1 MPTLESLGLGSGV
14 LTTELVDKLIKAERQ
29 SVELR
34 LDSRQKVVETKIT
47 AYGEVKSKMAALQAT
62 ALSLS
67 SPTLTGATKVTSS
80 DESILTAEGSTS
92 AVVGSYSIE
101 VLNTAKAHSLASG
114 TYASIDDV
122 VGTGKLV
129 FSFGALSY
137 NGAGDVTG
145 QTLNGSKPS
154 KTITIGNADRSLA
167 GIRDA
172 VNKANIGVTANI
184 VNDGTG
190 YRLQFIS
197 SETGVENAMRIEAQ
211 DSSGAPLV
219 GGLGDLSYNET
230 HHSMLQ
236 TSKGEDAQIRSGG
249 LTITRASN
257 SISEVIA
264 GVTLN
269 LKSAQV
275 GKTININVSADTETL
290 TKTLKS
296 FVDGYNALKEFVDEN
311 SKYDAKTQQGGIFM
325 GDTTMQKMMDSIRS
339 MISMPIAGISG
350 KYRSLTEL
358 GINTNWKNKYLL
370 DFNTSKLASALA
382 ESRTSV
388 VGMLSKTGTTTDSQ
402 ITYMNDSVNTKP
414 GQYAVNITQLATQAK
429 LVGGS
434 VAGLDFSSPVVID
447 SSNNTFGINVNGQSV
462 AVALTQGSYT
472 SGADLAKQ
480 IAMQINSND
489 TMRQYG
495 HSVAVDFNAA
505 EKRFELTSNLYGS
518 SSQISFTA
526 VGSNTANTLGFNSS
540 GKGTYQA
547 VGLSTLNAEAFSG
560 KGATTLPGRATVS
573 SSTGL
578 NFAADNATF
587 SLSLDGGAPVSVVV
601 NQNAQ
606 GVDLNSDGHYDR
618 KDTLQAIQNAIDAT
632 TLSGAVT
639 ASFDNNGYL
648 TFATTAVGASKS
660 LEITSVGAGSNDL
673 KLGLRDDQG
682 VVANGKNPGLTFG
695 SNVEFNLQVD
705 GTTTATKV
713 SLPAGTY
720 NSGTDL
726 ATALQNAINT
736 HLASDA
742 NFTTAVKGAST
753 AKGDR
758 DISSVDFSV
767 KRAGFTVNVN
777 GVEKEIVATVGGSA
791 VSSVQSALDAAYGA
805 GVVTASLD
813 GTGLKLTTVTTGH
826 ESYIEMKG
834 DGRGAYSSAF
844 GSLATGIDFR
854 GGNNATFDLTVSGVT
869 LNVNV
874 NGDGSAGSNDAVSN
888 LAVIQQAVDT
898 ALANS
903 GQFEAGDVLAK
914 VDDTGHL
921 YFETQSKNGVRTAAT
936 FGADAAIAVGN
947 LNANASSLLGMS
959 NDSQTNGYDNLG
971 MHLNQ
976 RTFGYDVTAMVEYK
990 YDATTKLGSLNF
1002 NIGGMGTTVRFS
1014 DLDAAAISFLGLQ
1027 EAASYS
1033 PQVAK
1038 GKNVA
1043 GTIDGKEATGDG
1055 QYLRGVDGNEKASN
1069 GFYLGQVAAD
1079 FSTPVAINASNN
1091 QFKISVDGV
1100 EASISLVHGTYN
1112 NGADLAV
1119 ALQKAINEN
1128 ATFVAKNI
1136 GVKVEYT
1143 DDPSSFADKKFGII
1157 SASTGSKSEVKITEA
1172 NAAVAAVFGFVN
1184 GIGDGEKGKDQVG
1197 DPSGASGIRLKVTGG
1212 ALGARGSV
1220 TFVSGFG
1227 DQLKNALNSFLNG
1240 AKSTMA
1246 TRKDALDTETTN
1258 IETER
1263 NRLNE
1268 RLAATEARLRASF
1281 MYNDG
1286 IIAKMN
1292 NTLTYVQQ
1300 QFEAMAAMGKKR

>member
-29 SVELR
+29 GVELR
-34 LDSRQKVVETKIT
+34 LDSRQKLVETKIT
-47 AYGEVKSKMAALQAT
+47 AYGEVKSRMAALQAT

-80 DESILTAEGSTS
+80 DESILTAAG
-92 AVVGSYSIE
+92 AVTAEVGSYSIE
-101 VLNTAKAHSLASG
+101 VLNTAKAHSVASG
-114 TYASIDDV
+114 TYASVDDV

-137 NGAGDVTG
+137 DLSGTVTG
-145 QTLNGSKPS
+145 QTLNTSKPS
-154 KTITIGNADRSLA
+154 KTLSIGSADRSLA

-172 VNKANIGVTANI
+172 VNKANMGVTANI

-190 YRLQFIS
+190 YRLQFTS
-197 SETGVENAMRIEAQ
+197 SETGVENAMRIEVQ
-211 DSSGAPLV
+211 DESGNPLV

-230 HHSMLQ
+230 HHSLLQ
-236 TSKGEDAQIRSGG
+236 TSRGEDAQIRAGG
-249 LTITRASN
+249 LTITRSSN
-257 SISEVIA
+257 SIDEVIR

-269 LKSAQV
+269 LKSASV
-275 GKTININVSADTETL
+275 GKTININVSADTEGL

-296 FVDGYNALKEFVDEN
+296 FVDGYNALKEFVDAN
-311 SKYDAKTQQGGIFM
+311 SQYDSKTQVGGVFM
-325 GDTTMQKMMDSIRS
+325 GDTTMQKMMDGVRA
-339 MISMPIAGISG
+339 MISMPIVGISG
-350 KYRSLTEL
+350 KYQALTEL

-370 DFNTSKLASALA
+370 DFDTTKLAAALA

-414 GQYAVNITQLATQAK
+414 GKYAVNITQLATQAK

-447 SSNNTFGINVNGQSV
+447 SSNNSFGINVNGQSV
-462 AVALTQGSYT
+462 AVALTQGSYS

-480 IAMQINSND
+480 IALQINSNAS
-489 TMRQYG
+489 MRQYG

-518 SSQISFTA
+518 KSQISFTS

-547 VGLSTLNAEAFSG
+547 VGLSTLNADAFLG
-560 KGATTLPGRATVS
+560 KGATTLPGRNSVANGA
-573 SSTGL
+573 GL
-578 NFAADNATF
+578 NFALDNATF
-587 SLSLDGGAPVSVVV
+587 ALSLDGAPAVNVVV

-606 GVDLNSDGHYDR
+606 GVDLNSDGTYDR
-618 KDTLQAIQNAIDAT
+618 KDSLQAIQNAIDAT
-632 TLSGAVT
+632 ALSGAVT
-639 ASFDNNGYL
+639 ASFDNSGYL
-648 TFATTAVGASKS
+648 VFSTTGIGASKS
-660 LEITSVGAGSNDL
+660 LEITSVGTGTNDTL
-673 KLGLRDDQG
+673 LGLRDDQG

-720 NSGTDL
+720 NTGADL
-726 ATALQNAINT
+726 ATALQSAINT
-736 HLASDA
+736 HLAGDA
-742 NFTTAVKGAST
+742 NFATAVKGAST

-758 DISSVDFSV
+758 DISGADFSV
-767 KRAGFTVNVN
+767 KRAGFKVNVN
-777 GVEKEIVATVGGSA
+777 GVEKEIVATSGGSA

-813 GTGLKLTTVTTGH
+813 GTGLKLTTVATGH
-826 ESYIEMKG
+826 ESYIEVEG
-834 DGRGAYSSAF
+834 DGRGAHSSSF

-854 GGNNATFDLTVSGVT
+854 GGNNATFDLTVSGIT

-874 NGDGSAGSNDAVSN
+874 NGDGSAGSNDATSN

-914 VDDTGHL
+914 IDDTGHL

-947 LNANASSLLGMS
+947 LNANATSVLGMS
-959 NDSQTNGYDNLG
+959 NDTQSNGYDNLG
-971 MHLNQ
+971 LALNQ
-976 RTFGYDVTAMVEYK
+976 RTFGYDVTAAVEYK
-990 YDATTKLGSLNF
+990 YDAATKLGSLNF
-1002 NIGGMGTTVRFS
+1002 NIGGMGTQVRFS
-1014 DLDAAAISFLGLQ
+1014 DLDATAISFLGLQ
-1027 EAASYS
+1027 EASSYS

-1038 GKNVA
+1038 GKDVA
-1043 GTIDGKEATGDG
+1043 GTIDGKAATGEG
-1055 QYLRGVDGNEKASN
+1055 QYLRGTDGNEKATN
-1069 GFYLGQVAAD
+1069 GYYIGNEAAD
-1079 FSTPVAINASNN
+1079 FSTPVTIDNSNN
-1091 QFKISVDGV
+1091 RFKISVDGV
-1100 EASISLVHGTYN
+1100 EEEITLAHGTYN
-1112 NGADLAV
+1112 NGADLAL
-1119 ALQKAINEN
+1119 ALQGAINSN
-1128 ATFVAKNI
+1128 STFVSKDIN
-1136 GVKVEYT
+1136 VKVDYT
-1143 DDPSSFADKKFGII
+1143 LDPSSFAHKKFGII
-1157 SASTGSKSEVKITEA
+1157 SGSTGTKSEVKITEA
-1172 NAAVAAVFGFVN
+1172 NAAVSAVFGFVN
-1184 GIGDGEKGKDQVG
+1184 GYGDGEKGKEQVG
-1197 DPSGASGIRLKVTGG
+1197 EPSGASGLRLKVTGG
-1212 ALGARGSV
+1212 AVGDRGSV

-1227 DQLKNALNSFLNG
+1227 DQLKNILNGFLNG
-1240 AKSTMA
+1240 AKSTVA
-1246 TRKDALDTETTN
+1246 TRQQALDTETAN
-1258 IETER
+1258 IATER
-1263 NRLNE
+1263 TRLNE
-1268 RLAATEARLRASF
+1268 RLAATEARLRSSF

-1292 NTLTYVQQ
+1292 STLSYVQQ
-1300 QFEAMAAMGKKR
+1300 QFEAMAAAGKKR